1 MLSPSLED
9 YLEEVYRFSITQDVV
24 RVSDISHKLNFA
36 LPSVSKALGKLRAR
50 GYITYQKY
58 GFISLTD
65 KGRQTGSYLVERN
78 RVLQD
83 FLVLLLAPCDV
94 AAEAEAMEHYLSR
107 ETIDSIQVMM
117 GFMQDNPE
125 VYKAF
130 VDYANA
136 HNKKR
141 LEQPG

>member
-9 YLEEVYRFSITQDVV
+9 YLEEVYRFSVIQDVV

-50 GYITYQKY
+50 GYITYQRY
-58 GFISLTD
+58 GYIGLTD
-65 KGRQTGSYLVERN
+65 KGRQMGSYLVERN

-83 FLVLLLAPCDV
+83 FLVLLRTPCDV

-107 ETIDSIQVMM
+107 ETIDSIRVMM
-117 GFMQDNPE
+117 AFMRNKPE
-125 VYKAF
+125 IYQAF
-130 VDYANA
+130 VDYANE
-136 HNKKR
+136 HNKKK
-141 LEQPG
+141 

>member
-9 YLEEVYRFSITQDVV
+9 YLEEVYRFSVTQSVV
-24 RVSDISHKLNFA
+24 RVSDVSHKLNFA

-50 GYITYQKY
+50 GYITYPKY

-65 KGRQTGSYLVERN
+65 KGKEMGSYLVERN
-78 RVLQD
+78 QVLQD
-83 FLVLLLAPCDV
+83 FLMLLRAPCDV

-136 HNKKR
+136 HNKK
-141 LEQPG
+141 G

>member
-9 YLEEVYRFSITQDVV
+9 YLEEVYRFSVTQDVV

-58 GFISLTD
+58 GFIGLTD

-78 RVLQD
+78 QVLQD
-83 FLVLLLAPCDV
+83 FLVLLRAPCDV
-94 AAEAEAMEHYLSR
+94 SAEAEAMEHYLSR

-117 GFMQDNPE
+117 GFMKDNPE
-125 VYKAF
+125 IYQAF
-130 VDYANA
+130 VAYANA
-136 HNKKR
+136 YNKK
-141 LEQPG
+141 G

>member
-9 YLEEVYRFSITQDVV
+9 YLEEVYRFSVTKEVV

-36 LPSVSKALGKLRAR
+36 LPSVSKALGKLRAG

-58 GFISLTD
+58 GFIGLTD
-65 KGRQTGSYLVERN
+65 KGRQTGSYLVARN
-78 RVLQD
+78 QVLQD
-83 FLVLLLAPCDV
+83 FLVLLRTPCDV

-117 GFMQDNPE
+117 GFMRDNAE

-130 VDYANA
+130 VDYADA
-136 HNKKR
+136 HDRKR
-141 LEQPG
+141 

>member
-1 MLSPSLED
+1 M
-9 YLEEVYRFSITQDVV
+9 
-24 RVSDISHKLNFA
+24 NFA

-78 RVLQD
+78 QVLQD
-83 FLVLLLAPCDV
+83 FLALLRAPCDV

-117 GFMQDNPE
+117 GFMQESPE

-130 VDYANA
+130 VDYTKA
-136 HNKKR
+136 HNKNK
-141 LEQPG
+141 

>member
-9 YLEEVYRFSITQDVV
+9 YLEEVYRFSVTQDVV

-58 GFISLTD
+58 GFIGLTD
-65 KGRQTGSYLVERN
+65 KGRQMGSYLVERN
-78 RVLQD
+78 QVLQE
-83 FLVLLLAPCDV
+83 FLVLLRTSCDV

-117 GFMQDNPE
+117 AFMGDNPE
-125 VYKAF
+125 VYQAF
-130 VDYANA
+130 VDYANE
-136 HNKKR
+136 HNKKK
-141 LEQPG
+141 

>member
-9 YLEEVYRFSITQDVV
+9 YLEEIYRFSVSQDVV

-50 GYITYQKY
+50 GYINYQKY
-58 GFISLTD
+58 GFIGLTD
-65 KGRQTGSYLVERN
+65 KGRQMGSYLVERN
-78 RVLQD
+78 QLLQD
-83 FLVLLLAPCDV
+83 FLALLRAPCDV

-117 GFMQDNPE
+117 AFMRDNPE
-125 VYKAF
+125 TYQAF
-130 VDYANA
+130 ADYADA
-136 HNKKR
+136 RNKKK
-141 LEQPG
+141 

>member
-9 YLEEVYRFSITQDVV
+9 YLEEVYRFSVTQDVV

-50 GYITYQKY
+50 GYITYPKY

-78 RVLQD
+78 QVLQD
-83 FLVLLLAPCDV
+83 FLVMLRAPCDV

-117 GFMQDNPE
+117 GFMQDSPE

-130 VDYANA
+130 VDYANE
-136 HNKKR
+136 HNKKK
-141 LEQPG
+141 

>member
-9 YLEEVYRFSITQDVV
+9 YLEEVYRFSVTQDVV

-58 GFISLTD
+58 GYIGLTD
-65 KGRQTGSYLVERN
+65 KGRQMGSYLVERN
-78 RVLQD
+78 QVLQD
-83 FLVLLLAPCDV
+83 FLVLLRTPCDV

-117 GFMQDNPE
+117 AFMRDKPE
-125 VYKAF
+125 AYQAF
-130 VDYANA
+130 VDYANE
-136 HNKKR
+136 HNKKK
-141 LEQPG
+141 

>member
-65 KGRQTGSYLVERN
+65 KGRQTGSYLVARN
-78 RVLQD
+78 QVLQD
-83 FLVLLLAPCDV
+83 FLVLLRAPCDV

-125 VYKAF
+125 TYQAF
-130 VDYANA
+130 LDYADA
-136 HNKKR
+136 HNKK
-141 LEQPG
+141 G

>member
-36 LPSVSKALGKLRAR
+36 LPSVSKALGKLRAM
-50 GYITYQKY
+50 GYISYQKY

-65 KGRQTGSYLVERN
+65 KGRQTGSYLVKRN
-78 RVLQD
+78 QVLQG
-83 FLVLLLAPCDV
+83 FLVLLRAPCDV

-107 ETIDSIQVMM
+107 ETVDSIHVMM
-117 GFMQDNPE
+117 DFMHDNPE

-130 VDYANA
+130 VDYANT

-141 LEQPG
+141 